1 MSNMSKFYKL
11 FAAVGLCMAI
21 VPGLSAQRIT
31 PGAPAAEK
39 FSSVF
44 MLPGQSSGIYKF
56 SPRRS
61 SGLLES
67 FTNRN
72 HSISTPLMAP
82 SKAPGDINLIGYVLT
97 AKAAGYGFMNNIP
110 YREGAGFSQIS
121 PNYIYNTWGGIEV
134 AGEYYTTVQ
143 MMITPTSAYNYLYT
157 YDSST
162 WAATGFKQLEDF
174 SLFATALGKNPF
186 SDEVYGCFLNE
197 DYSKYEFGI
206 ADFANATRTTICE
219 IDGQKPWTT
228 CVFDSEGTLYVVDK
242 DGDLSTVDPA
252 TGKMTLIGSTGI
264 PTMYLTGSCYDSA
277 RGRILRAVCN
287 DDFAGL
293 YEIDPATAEVSLLSV
308 FPNNEQVMGLY
319 IGAPLA
325 AAAAPEVPA
334 DITAEFPYGNL
345 TGTVS
350 FTIPTV
356 TFGGQVAEG
365 DINWTVYGFYQTLA
379 SGTARPGDRV
389 VADVTVPY
397 PGQAKFTVTLSNEA
411 GASPKGECSCFV
423 GRGTPTIP
431 LPKITNDNGLVT
443 ITWEP
448 VTTTYEGGYIDPE
461 EVTYTVTRSLPLP
474 SVVVAEHIKETT
486 FTEQLEIPDQ
496 LTTYQYWVVAEN
508 GDKQSGLGSTLP
520 FVLGTQGVPYIND
533 LSQINA
539 LQYCTAYDA
548 NDDGYTW
555 QAFGLGA
562 TIMDYYNNIPVDD
575 WLFTPGITLEEGH
588 SYYTEFTF
596 NTYPGLVPFD
606 PADIEI
612 KYGDLNSPASM
623 NATLVPF
630 TPADKLAAKPAT
642 AVFRAEKDGP
652 CYIGIHAFS
661 PETNWVQL
669 TKIVVKDA
677 AMPDSITDLTIGV
690 DPYPSLTAKIKF
702 NAPAVTA
709 AGDKLE
715 SIDRIEVTR
724 GGVLIKTFENPAP
737 GETLA
742 FEDVVGTGAYASG
755 NYQWIFTPINS
766 AGDGLQVSRIAYVGL
781 DAPAMPETVTA
792 VEDGNTGSVTISW
805 SEVTTDVHGRPL
817 APEYI
822 KYRILNS
829 GAYVDEDPVI
839 VNNSYTYQVCD
850 PSTQD
855 FAQMG
860 VQLYNERSS
869 TVAFTPV
876 MPVGKPYGNY
886 SESFVD
892 GKTSHPIALIA
903 SEHFGMWSPVQ
914 DGYYDGFYSADN
926 DGGFLA
932 LSGGDPG
939 TLSVACLGKFNLD
952 NMEKPQLSMM
962 VMNIW
967 NGIDGEYNENTI
979 GIFADNGQGYKLIN
993 TISCDVHG
1001 ECEPGA
1007 YVKRSVDLSSLVGKG
1022 DVTIAMCGILNTY
1035 TLLVVDRIK
1044 VAPVYDHNL
1053 SLMSVTS
1060 PAAMSP
1066 ALESY
1071 IYVAVENNGLKTAEN
1086 YTVTLFRDGEEV
1098 GTIEGAALAP
1108 DASVVLTF
1116 KDEVSVLSPA
1126 QVEYSAIVNYD
1137 LDRDISDN
1145 TGAGSISIV
1154 NLPNYPAPEALTG
1167 AIDVDGNVAL
1177 SWTEPATVIAPEA
1190 VTESFE
1196 NGAAFAVDNYGDW
1209 TFVDLDGEYTYS
1221 FSSISFEG
1229 AQGPMAYVVYE
1240 PRQYDFV
1247 YLSAVSGQRFL
1258 VANGV
1263 DGDGTNDDWAI
1274 SPALS
1279 ENAQTVTLYARSLFI
1294 EDGGESFR
1302 FLYSTGSL
1310 DPKDFI
1316 EVERVDGVPAAW
1328 TFYSFDIPAGAKYF
1342 AINCVSEHQYMFMV
1356 DDVTYV
1362 PASVVADVSL
1372 LGYNV
1377 YRDGAKVNESL
1388 VAESAYTDIPELNGE
1403 YKYEV
1408 TAVYDKGES
1417 VGSNAVS
1424 VSYANSGVASAVVSG
1439 VSVVGGKGEIVVTGA
1454 RDLEIRVVAVDGRTV
1469 AIVPGTDRVVIPVA
1483 SGVYVVMAGS
1493 RSVKTIVR

>member
-1 MSNMSKFYKL
+1 MSKFYKL
-11 FAAVGLCMAI
+11 IAAVGLCMAI
-21 VPGLSAQRIT
+21 VPGMSAQRIR
-31 PGAPAAEK
+31 PGATAAEK
-39 FSSVF
+39 FSSAF
-44 MLPGQSSGIYKF
+44 MLPGHSSGIYKF
-56 SPRRS
+56 SPRLS

-67 FTNRN
+67 FSNRN
-72 HSISTPLMAP
+72 HSAATPLMAP
-82 SKAPGDINLIGYVLT
+82 AKAPGDINLIGFVLSSQ
-97 AKAAGYGFMNNIP
+97 AAGYGFMNNIP
-110 YREGAGFSQIS
+110 YRDGASFSQIS
-121 PNYIYNTWGGIEV
+121 PNYIYNSWGGVEV
-134 AGEYYTTVQ
+134 DGEYFTTVQ

-157 YDSST
+157 YNTSS
-162 WAATGFKQLEDF
+162 WMATGYKQLEDF
-174 SLFATALGKNPF
+174 SLFSTALGKNPL

-206 ADFANATRTTICE
+206 ADFHNATRTTICE
-219 IDGQKPWTT
+219 IDGQKPWTS
-228 CVFDSEGTLYVVDK
+228 CVFDPDGTLYVVDK

-252 TGKMTLIGSTGI
+252 TGKMTFIGSTGI
-264 PTMYLTGSCYDSA
+264 PTEYLTGSCYDAA

-287 DDFAGL
+287 NDFAGL
-293 YEIDPATAEVSLLSV
+293 YAIDPATAEVSLLSV
-308 FPNNEQVMGLY
+308 FPNKEQVMGLY

-325 AAAAPEVPA
+325 ADDAPEVPA

-345 TGTVS
+345 SGTVS

-356 TFGGQVAEG
+356 TFGGHVAEG

-389 VADVTVPY
+389 DAEVTVPY
-397 PGQAKFTVTLSNEA
+397 AGQAKFTVTLSNAA

-431 LPKITNDNGLVT
+431 VPVVTNDNGLVT
-443 ITWEP
+443 LTWEP
-448 VTTTYEGGYIDPE
+448 VTTTYEGGYINPE
-461 EVTYTVTRSLPLP
+461 EVTYTITRSLPLP
-474 SVVVAEHIKETT
+474 SVVVAEHIHETT

-548 NDDGYTW
+548 NGDGRTW
-555 QAFGLGA
+555 TSFGLGA

-575 WLFTPGITLEEGH
+575 WLFTPGITLEKGH
-588 SYYTEFTF
+588 AYYTEFTF

-606 PADIEI
+606 PADVEI
-612 KYGDLNSPASM
+612 KYGDMNSPAAMTS
-623 NATLVPF
+623 TLVSF
-630 TPADKLAAKPAT
+630 TPVDKLAAMPAT

-652 CYIGIHAFS
+652 CYIGIHAVS

-677 AMPDSITDLTIGV
+677 AMPDSITDLSIDV

-702 NAPAVTA
+702 NAPALTA

-742 FEDVVGTGAYASG
+742 FEDVVGTNAYASG
-755 NYQWIFTPINS
+755 NYQWIFTPYNE
-766 AGDGLQVSRIAYVGL
+766 AGDGLQVSRIEYIGL
-781 DAPAMPETVTA
+781 DAPAMPETVSA

-822 KYRILNS
+822 KYRILNG
-829 GAYVDEDPVI
+829 GAYVDENPVI
-839 VNNSYTYQVCD
+839 ENNSYTYQVCD
-850 PSTQD
+850 PSSQD

-869 TVAFTPV
+869 SVAFTPV
-876 MPVGKPYGNY
+876 MAVGKPYETY
-886 SESFVD
+886 TESFID
-892 GKTSHPIALIA
+892 GKTGHPIALIA
-903 SEHFGMWSPVQ
+903 SEHFGMWSPVA

-952 NMEKPQLSMM
+952 NVEKPQLSMM
-962 VMNIW
+962 MMNVW
-967 NGIDGEYNENTI
+967 NGNDDEYNENLI
-979 GIFADNGQGYKLIN
+979 GIFVDYGKGYELLAS
-993 TISCDVHG
+993 ISCDLHG

-1022 DVTIAMCGILNTY
+1022 DVNIAMCGILNTY
-1035 TLLVVDRIK
+1035 TLLIVDRIK

-1060 PAAMSP
+1060 PAVMRP
-1066 ALESY
+1066 DFESA
-1071 IYVAVENNGLKTAEN
+1071 IYVTIENNGLKTAEN
-1086 YTVTLFRDGEEV
+1086 YTVTLLRDGVEV
-1098 GTIEGAALAP
+1098 DTLDGEAIAA
-1108 DASVVLTF
+1108 DATAVFTF
-1116 KDEVSVLSPA
+1116 KDMVTVLSPA
-1126 QVEYSAIVNYD
+1126 EVEYTAVVNYD
-1137 LDRDISDN
+1137 LDRDKSDN
-1145 TGAGSISIV
+1145 SGVISV
-1154 NLPNYPAPEALTG
+1154 STVDLPNYPAPEALTG
-1167 AIDVDGNVAL
+1167 GIDADGNVAL

-1190 VTESFE
+1190 FTESFE
-1196 NGAAFAVDNYGDW
+1196 GGEPFAVDRYGDW

-1263 DGDGTNDDWAI
+1263 DGDGANNDWAI

-1279 ENAQTVTLYARSLFI
+1279 GEAQTITFYARSLFI

-1310 DPKDFI
+1310 EPDDFI
-1316 EVERVDGVPAAW
+1316 EVERVDGVPAGW
-1328 TFYSFDIPAGAKYF
+1328 TLYSFDIPAGAKHF
-1342 AINCVSEHQYMFMV
+1342 AINCVSDHQYMFMV

-1362 PASVVADVSL
+1362 PASVVADVAL

-1377 YRDGAKVNESL
+1377 YRDGARVNENL
-1388 VAESAYTDIPELNGE
+1388 VAEVAYTDIPELNGD

-1439 VSVVGGKGEIVVTGA
+1439 VSVVGGKGEIIVTGA
-1454 RDLEIRVVAVDGRTV
+1454 RDLEIRVIAVDGRTV
-1469 AIVPGTDRVVIPVA
+1469 AILPGNDRVVIPVA
-1483 SGVYVVMAGS
+1483 SGAYLVMAGNQ
-1493 RSVKTIVR
+1493 SVKTVVR